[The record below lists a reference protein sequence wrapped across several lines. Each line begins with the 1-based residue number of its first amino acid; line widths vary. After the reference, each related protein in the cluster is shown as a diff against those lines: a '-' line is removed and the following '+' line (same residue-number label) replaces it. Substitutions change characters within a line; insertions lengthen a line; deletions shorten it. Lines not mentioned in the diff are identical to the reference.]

1 MNVEKLITES
11 PDFLMNLFNAVPSMV
26 FVLDSERKFI
36 HWNPAG
42 AILIDSEDRN
52 TFLQR
57 HGEAINCINSADGPG
72 GCGSSAAC
80 NNCVIKNSIE
90 ESSKGKKVF
99 KKITTMTLKHGDNTI
114 DKQFVI
120 SAVPFKYQDS
130 LLTILIMED
139 ITELVALRSLMPI
152 CAWCKKI
159 RNDQNYWETVEQY
172 MRQHFDA
179 DFTHGICPECVQ
191 KHHPEVYSELFGK
204 KSGSKGK

>member
-1 MNVEKLITES
+1 
-11 PDFLMNLFNAVPSMV
+11 
-26 FVLDSERKFI
+26 
-36 HWNPAG
+36 
-42 AILIDSEDRN
+42 
-52 TFLQR
+52 
-57 HGEAINCINSADGPG
+57 
-72 GCGSSAAC
+72 
-80 NNCVIKNSIE
+80 
-90 ESSKGKKVF
+90 
-99 KKITTMTLKHGDNTI
+99 MTLKHGDNTV

-159 RNDQNYWETVEQY
+159 RNDQNYWESVEQY
-172 MRQHFDA
+172 LHKHFDA

-204 KSGSKGK
+204 KSGSKEK